1 MIHCTVLNV
10 NEKSIRNLNE
20 KPAQLFI
27 GKTIEKTGS
36 DTLIPLSASGPVFL
50 LLSFFSVT
58 FAMLA
63 SGRFQHIR
71 FTKNAHQSDKF
82 ILGEFA
88 IFDS

>member
-1 MIHCTVLNV
+1 MSTK
-10 NEKSIRNLNE
+10 KSIRNFNE
-20 KPAQLFI
+20 KPAKLFI
-27 GKTIEKTGS
+27 GKTIEKPGS
-36 DTLIPLSASGPVFL
+36 DTLITLSASGPVFL
-50 LLSFFSVT
+50 LLLFLSVA
-58 FAMLA
+58 FATLA